1 MARYIDANIL
11 KEKILK
17 ERDKI
22 SLTRIDRYSF
32 GVATANPHGTAM
44 RGGIRKALRCLEQ
57 TPAADVVEV
66 VRCADCKHCD
76 KYTKWN
82 NQEYLGCNFNCD
94 ITEVAAEHYCSYGER
109 RTEE

>member
-1 MARYIDANIL
+1 MSRFIDANLL
-11 KEKILK
+11 KEKILE

-32 GVATANPHGTAM
+32 GVPTPNRDGNAM

-57 TPAADVVEV
+57 TPTADVVEV
-66 VRCADCKHCD
+66 VKCKDCKHCD

-82 NQEYLGCNFNCD
+82 NKEYLGCSWNG
-94 ITEVAAEHYCSYGER
+94 EVYEVEAEHYCSYGER
-109 RTEE
+109 K